1 MLLFYSNVSNFTQNV
16 IEGFQLAQ
24 IDEGCWNYHMIPVRS
39 RAVSILPSGAKRNG
53 KIVSDYFAV
62 LAIIL
67 PLIWLVFC
75 LSLENRH
82 YLTYM

>member
-1 MLLFYSNVSNFTQNV
+1 MFLILPITLLKSF
-16 IEGFQLAQ
+16 GWPKL
-24 IDEGCWNYHMIPVRS
+24 DEGCWNYHMIPVHS
-39 RAVSILPSGAKRNG
+39 RAVSIFPTGAKKNV

-67 PLIWLVFC
+67 PLIWFLFC
-75 LSLENRH
+75 LSLKNGH

>member
-1 MLLFYSNVSNFTQNV
+1 MVLFYSNVSNFTQNIITV
-16 IEGFQLAQ
+16 WPKF
-24 IDEGCWNYHMIPVRS
+24 DEGCWNYHM

-67 PLIWLVFC
+67 PSIWLLFC

>member
-1 MLLFYSNVSNFTQNV
+1 MFLIFPKTLSKFFGWTK
-16 IEGFQLAQ
+16 L
-24 IDEGCWNYHMIPVRS
+24 DEGCWNYHTIPVHS
-39 RAVSILPSGAKRNG
+39 MAVSILPSGAKKNG

-67 PLIWLVFC
+67 LLIWLLFC

>member
-16 IEGFQLAQ
+16 IESFQLAQ
-24 IDEGCWNYHMIPVRS
+24 IDEGCWNYHMIPVHS
-39 RAVSILPSGAKRNG
+39 RAVSILPSGAKTNG
-53 KIVSDYFAV
+53 KIVSHYFAV